1 MSFKRFIRNVD
12 EAKPQLLS
20 LDDPEIVA
28 AAHLVAFYSAL
39 IETGKA
45 DDELGVKSKKW
56 CLAYLKSERKKALKT
71 YMDLTDKALAQ

>member
-1 MSFKRFIRNVD
+1 MSFKRFILNVE

-28 AAHLVAFYSAL
+28 AAHMVAFHSAL
-39 IETGKA
+39 IEIGKA
-45 DDELGVKSKKW
+45 DDELDVKEKKW

-71 YMDLTDKALAQ
+71 YMDLTDKVLDQ